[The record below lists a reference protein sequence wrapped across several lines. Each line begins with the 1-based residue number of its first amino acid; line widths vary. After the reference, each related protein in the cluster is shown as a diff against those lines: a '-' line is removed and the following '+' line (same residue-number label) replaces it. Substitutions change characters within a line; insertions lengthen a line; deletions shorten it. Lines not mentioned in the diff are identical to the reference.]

1 MIGTRDPDGGTTY
14 YYGGNRYHARFA
26 LEERTLEPDLKT
38 MKDINN
44 EDKKTVRASKSRS
57 SGYTGLTIFYRLH
70 KLYRF
75 DIFKDLVVDTMH
87 NIPTNVIAAQLKNFT
102 QTMKIDAAKVEERLK
117 LFPWS
122 AGMYM
127 FQIKLS
133 RDYYINRI

>member
-1 MIGTRDPDGGTTY
+1 MMNIRVLILLWTGDYPAQHEVGKFIKHGILPCRRDK
-14 YYGGNRYHARFA
+14 
-26 LEERTLEPDLKT
+26 LKG
-38 MKDINN
+38 INN
-44 EDKKTVRASKSRS
+44 EDRKTVRASKSRS